1 MQRRAFLL
9 SPASASGQ
17 RARMLLRDGASF
29 PLARRVHTSEGA
41 PIGEVF
47 SFLSGLYFRGKE
59 TYARTYAPAEGIL
72 VITPNRGLLPI
83 DSPIT
88 ADTLR
93 TFASIDVHHED
104 ARFTEP
110 FARDARTLAR
120 AFDGAQ
126 PVVLLGSIAS
136 KKYVEVLGAIFGA
149 RLLFPS
155 DFVGR
160 GDMSRGGLLLRA
172 ARAGVELAYEPVIGA
187 ARRGKRPPRLAPV
200 RGILK
205 DASGERR

>member
-1 MQRRAFLL
+1 MLGRAFLL

-29 PLARRVHTSEGA
+29 PLARRVHTSEGV

-59 TYARTYAPAEGIL
+59 TYARTYAPTERVL
-72 VITPNRGLLPI
+72 VITPDRGLLPI

-93 TFASIDVHHED
+93 AFASIDVHHED

-120 AFDGAQ
+120 ALDDAY

-136 KKYVEVLGAIFGA
+136 KKYVEVLGSIFGA

-187 ARRGKRPPRLAPV
+187 DRRGKRPPRLAPV

-205 DASGERR
+205 DASRER